1 MNIINRQRATGK
13 TTMLIHA
20 SAVTGMQ
27 IVAMTRQR
35 AAYIKK
41 QADELGCVIPEPIEY
56 ERLTAR
62 RYERNPVDYGVLID
76 EAEGLIEKALERY
89 LGSKVAAITMS
100 CPMYESEPPAKLK
113 DKEPRQDMTV
123 RELLLRMADRAKTY
137 YQTAKIVIDPSFN
150 TNDLDNHLAYIE
162 ASFPPVRGAKQYKD
176 IMEQIKIPSEAPN
189 AEV

>member
-1 MNIINRQRATGK
+1 MKIINRQRATGK

-27 IVAMTRQR
+27 IVAMTKQR

-41 QADELGCVIPEPIEY
+41 QAYELGCVIPEPIEY

-123 RELLLRMADRAKTY
+123 RELLLRMAIKAKAFST
-137 YQTAKIVIDPSFN
+137 TAKIEIDPFFVPAN
-150 TNDLDNHLAYIE
+150 MDDHLAYLE
-162 ASFPPVRGAKQYKD
+162 AAFPAEV
-176 IMEQIKIPSEAPN
+176 PN